1 MFEMEYDKQMDI
13 NFDVCWMEM
22 YMNVYNEILFGW
34 LWGFYHRKLYSGAAQ
49 QTKKGIIEWCMT

>member
-22 YMNVYNEILFGW
+22 YMNVYNEIPFGYGVFF
-34 LWGFYHRKLYSGAAQ
+34 LSQKTVFRCR
-49 QTKKGIIEWCMT
+49 TEKKGS

>member
-22 YMNVYNEILFGW
+22 YMIVYNSFGW
-34 LWGFYHRKLYSGAAQ
+34 LRFYHRKLYSGAEQ
-49 QTKKGIIEWCMT
+49 KKGS